1 MDIPESMGLNRSNAN
16 HIKNQWLK
24 VAFAMVFT
32 AALVMS
38 FPASSA
44 TRNDSTEERWFEIE
58 LIVFAHLNKDA
69 LDSEDWPDIPGPTL
83 PENLQELTL
92 PSPEPDTD
100 TTNRSANPGQAT
112 KNGNHDDE
120 TWLTRLPIAFEML
133 PHNEMR
139 LNDAVI
145 RLKNSAH
152 FRPLLHVA
160 WRQPT
165 YDEKHAQ
172 TVLVYQGMTD
182 PESEDS
188 NPTEQSDPSGPI
200 IPGIT
205 GTIQVS
211 VARYLH
217 LAANLVYRTRVTEQ
231 VAIPGSDLA
240 WWDDRPY
247 PTINQR
253 QGPAFQLEKRNVMRG
268 FKLEESRRMR
278 SKTIHY
284 LDNPLFGVIAL
295 ITPVELIQE
304 QETAPITENTQNAV
318 PPKQ

>member
-231 VAIPGSDLA
+231 VAIPVSDLA
-240 WWDDRPY
+240 LWDDRPY

-278 SKTIHY
+278 SKKIHY

>member
-1 MDIPESMGLNRSNAN
+1 
-16 HIKNQWLK
+16 
-24 VAFAMVFT
+24 MVFT

-231 VAIPGSDLA
+231 VAIPVSDLA
-240 WWDDRPY
+240 LWDDRPY

-278 SKTIHY
+278 SKKIHY